1 MDTTKHIQGVETFIT
16 QLAGTGVIMREVKPG
31 AWVVVPVERSHL
43 HSRVWRMLRSGHQS
57 GVGGTAIEEALLF
70 ARAVGV
76 GGQRRV
82 APKHRAKAWLLDQL
96 ASDQSFSVSQI
107 RSNADSSGVTWSS
120 VDRAARELGVI
131 RQKCGLRGG
140 WTWRMPA
147 LPKIDS

>member
-1 MDTTKHIQGVETFIT
+1 MNNSTHTEMAAFLSTLSNVS
-16 QLAGTGVIMREVKPG
+16 VKLLEARLG

-57 GVGGTAIEEALLF
+57 GVGGTAIEAALLF

-82 APKHRAKAWLLDQL
+82 APRHRAKAWLLDQL

-107 RSNADSSGVTWSS
+107 RSNADSAGVTWSS
-120 VDRAARELGVI
+120 VDRAARELGI
-131 RQKCGLRGG
+131 LRQKCGLRGG
-140 WTWRMPA
+140 WTWRMPV